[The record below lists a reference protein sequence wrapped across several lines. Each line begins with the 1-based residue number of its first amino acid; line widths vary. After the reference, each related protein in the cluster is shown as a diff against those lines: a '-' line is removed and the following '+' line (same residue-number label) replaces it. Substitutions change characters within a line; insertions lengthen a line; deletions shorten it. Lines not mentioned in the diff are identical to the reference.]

1 MTATE
6 FLEQLRHDEIVAAI
20 QAAEAKT
27 SGEIRVFV
35 SRKLRPDALAAA
47 RVRFAKLGM
56 TQTRER
62 NGVLLYVAPRSRTFA
77 IVGDEGVHA
86 RCGEAFW
93 REVAQAM
100 TAEFRKGDFTAGIL
114 LGVQRA
120 GSLLAEHFPRQGDDR
135 NELPD
140 TVVTD

>member
-1 MTATE
+1 
-6 FLEQLRHDEIVAAI
+6 
-20 QAAEAKT
+20 
-27 SGEIRVFV
+27 
-35 SRKLRPDALAAA
+35 
-47 RVRFAKLGM
+47 M

-93 REVAQAM
+93 REVAQAL